1 MKLHPIAFACGAS
14 LAIAA
19 GLIMMNQT
27 PSPLSPTLENNAS
40 SRSPSSTHPL
50 QDPCNQL
57 SKLICSQTGVTRD
70 PTGSVRSD
78 IDGEQMAIDLFS
90 KIAQEN
96 PDFTPEQ
103 VNEKL
108 ADEIYTPRNRARIE
122 SAFRWVRH
130 SIETFI
136 DSQPDSTFNHWEK
149 HQLKHRLKQIEL
161 QLPPPVSVYA
171 DEPDLITKNDVYY
184 ERLPDG
190 KMRLRV
196 GGAYFF
202 TARSWFNTVFTMA
215 HELAHGIDP
224 CEVRSARL
232 AFPAYDRLSACFMQQ
247 KLVALRKNRFEC
259 GANDELS
266 ETFADWVAV
275 HVTAQTLRTYSTEFH
290 GNALMNSMIN
300 SVRDLCETP
309 ESLQDVDGY
318 HPPAPVRIDKIFG
331 RNPEIREILGCEAN
345 PNAMTYCSFDFRIGN
360 SKSGAL

>member
-1 MKLHPIAFACGAS
+1 VKLRPIAFASGAS

-19 GLIMMNQT
+19 GLLMLIQT
-27 PSPLSPTLENNAS
+27 PTPRTPAQEIQAAS
-40 SRSPSSTHPL
+40 RAPSSAHSL

-57 SKLICSQTGVTRD
+57 HRLICSQIGVTRD

-78 IDGEQMAIDLFS
+78 IDGEQMAVELFS

-103 VNEKL
+103 INERL
-108 ADEIYTPRNRARIE
+108 ANEIYTPRNRNRIE
-122 SAFRWVRH
+122 SAFRWVMH
-130 SIETFI
+130 AIEKFI
-136 DSQPDSTFNHWEK
+136 DAQPDTTFTHWEK
-149 HQLKHRLKQIEL
+149 HQLKHRLRQIEL
-161 QLPPPVSVYA
+161 QLPPPLSAYA

-202 TARSWFNTVFTMA
+202 TVKSWFNTVFTLA

-247 KLVALRKNRFEC
+247 KLVPLRKNRLEC

-275 HVTAQTLRTYSTEFH
+275 HVTAQTLRNYSTEFQAL
-290 GNALMNSMIN
+290 ALMNSMVN

-309 ESLQDVDGY
+309 ESMQETDGY
-318 HPPAPVRIDKIFG
+318 HPPAAVRIDKIFG
-331 RNPEIREILGCEAN
+331 RNPAIREILGCE
-345 PNAMTYCSFDFRIGN
+345 PNTMTYCSFDFKIGN
-360 SKSGAL
+360 SKTGAL

>member
-1 MKLHPIAFACGAS
+1 MKLRPIAFACGAS
-14 LAIAA
+14 LAVAA
-19 GLIMMNQT
+19 GLFMMIQT
-27 PSPLSPTLENNAS
+27 PSPRTPAQEIKAS
-40 SRSPSSTHPL
+40 SRSPSSTHPF
-50 QDPCNQL
+50 QDPCHEL
-57 SKLICSQTGVTRD
+57 HKLICSQTGITRD

-78 IDGEQMAIDLFS
+78 IDGEQMAIDLVA

-96 PDFTPEQ
+96 PDFTPDQ

-108 ADEIYTPRNRARIE
+108 AEEIYTPRNRNRIE

-130 SIETFI
+130 SIEKFI
-136 DSQPDSTFNHWEK
+136 DSQPNSTFTPWEK
-149 HQLKHRLKQIEL
+149 RQLKHRLKQIEL
-161 QLPPPVSVYA
+161 QLPPPVSAYA

-202 TARSWFNTVFTMA
+202 TAHSWFNTVFTMA

-247 KLVALRKNRFEC
+247 KLVPLRKNRFEC
-259 GANDELS
+259 GVNDELS

-275 HVTAQTLRTYSTEFH
+275 HITAQTLRTYATEFQ
-290 GNALMNSMIN
+290 GTALINSVVN

-309 ESLQDVDGY
+309 QEALDSDGY
-318 HPPAPVRIDKIFG
+318 HPPASVRIDRIFG
-331 RNPEIREILGCEAN
+331 RNPEIRNILGCEQN
-345 PNAMTYCSFDFRIGN
+345 RMTYCSFDFKFGN
-360 SKSGAL
+360 SKAGAL

>member
-1 MKLHPIAFACGAS
+1 MKLRPIAFACGAS

-19 GLIMMNQT
+19 GLFMMIQPQSPRT
-27 PSPLSPTLENNAS
+27 PAQEMNAS
-40 SRSPSSTHPL
+40 SRAPSSAPPL
-50 QDPCNQL
+50 QDPCHEL
-57 SKLICSQTGVTRD
+57 HKLICAQTGVTRD

-96 PDFTPEQ
+96 PDFTPDQ

-108 ADEIYTPRNRARIE
+108 AEEIYTPRNRNRIE

-130 SIETFI
+130 SIEKFI
-136 DSQPDSTFNHWEK
+136 DSQPDSTFTHWEK
-149 HQLKHRLKQIEL
+149 RQLKHRLKQIEL
-161 QLPPPVSVYA
+161 QLPPPISAYA

-202 TARSWFNTVFTMA
+202 TAKSWFNTVFTMA

-247 KLVALRKNRFEC
+247 KLVSLRKNRFEC

-275 HVTAQTLRTYSTEFH
+275 HVTAQTLRTYSTEFQAP
-290 GNALMNSMIN
+290 ALINSMVN
-300 SVRDLCETP
+300 SVRDLCEPP
-309 ESLQDVDGY
+309 EAAQEPDGY
-318 HPPAPVRIDKIFG
+318 HPPAAVRIDKIFG
-331 RNPEIREILGCEAN
+331 RNPQIREVLGCE
-345 PNAMTYCSFDFRIGN
+345 PNTMTYCSFDFRIGN
-360 SKSGAL
+360 SKAGAP